1 MGLEAALVFLHRLW
15 GCRPLN
21 TGRICNNGRYP
32 GLSLFQRGTEA
43 SSRMPVAQNLL
54 CVSGHPYDWV
64 HRRLTERSV
73 WDLAP

>member
-15 GCRPLN
+15 GCRPLS
-21 TGRICNNGRYP
+21 TGRICNNGGYP

-43 SSRMPVAQNLL
+43 SSRVPVAQSLL
-54 CVSGHPYDWV
+54 LVSGRPNNWP

-73 WDLAP
+73 SGLAP